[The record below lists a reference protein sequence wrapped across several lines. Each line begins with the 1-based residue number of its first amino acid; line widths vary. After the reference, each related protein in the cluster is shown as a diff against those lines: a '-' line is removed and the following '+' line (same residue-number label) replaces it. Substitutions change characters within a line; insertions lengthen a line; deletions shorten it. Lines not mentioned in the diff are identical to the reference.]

1 MATTPTLSTRVPTTA
16 PGTNQDPA
24 RPIETSSG
32 LDVTTAVTDAELLD
46 TITVPA
52 PVADRK
58 GVARLAPH
66 TNTLLEFSIGHA
78 TTPVAKTATVYLVGV
93 KEKVAAQGEG
103 IIYKRHLLCSL
114 TITGD
119 RALVAG
125 EISAHASK
133 FSGFAAWATC
143 SIAAIA
149 KYLPDPPGVVII
161 GDGATDN
168 AHEVAIDTWGYP
180 FLEVWVANGAPSQG
194 VVCDFRQC

>member
-1 MATTPTLSTRVPTTA
+1 MATSATLSTRVPTTA
-16 PGTNQDPA
+16 PGTSQDPA
-24 RPIETSSG
+24 RPLETSGG
-32 LDVTTAVTDAELLD
+32 LDVTTAVTDAEMLD
-46 TITVPA
+46 TITVPT
-52 PVADRK
+52 PLADRK
-58 GVARLAPH
+58 GVARLGPH

-78 TTPVAKTATVYLVGV
+78 TTPVAKTATVYVVGV
-93 KEKVAAQGEG
+93 KEKVAAQGEA
-103 IIYKRHLLCSL
+103 IVYKRHLLFYG

-143 SIAAIA
+143 SMSVTA
-149 KYLPDPPGVVII
+149 KYVPDPPGVVII

-180 FLEVWVANGAPSQG
+180 FLEVWVANGAASQG